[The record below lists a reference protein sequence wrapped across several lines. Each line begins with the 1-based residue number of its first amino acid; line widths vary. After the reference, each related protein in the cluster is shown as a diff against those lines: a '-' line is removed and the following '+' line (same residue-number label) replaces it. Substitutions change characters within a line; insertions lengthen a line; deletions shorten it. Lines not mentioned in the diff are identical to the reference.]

1 MPSPL
6 SPRSPQEDRQY
17 LIEFDT
23 KSLPH
28 GFTDVLVIGS
38 GVAGLSAAIEAARH
52 ASVTVVAKDTLFEGS
67 TQYAQG
73 GIAVPVAPG
82 DTVSSHAADTRA
94 AGQGLCDARVVSSV
108 LKEARKRI
116 DDLVEWGANFDR
128 KDGELAF
135 TMEGGHRTARVIH
148 AQGDATGAEVEA
160 TLLRTAKETPNIQ
173 AFEHTF
179 AIDLLVIDGAC
190 HGALI
195 SNQIRGATL
204 VWAKQTILATGGC
217 GQIYRETTNPEIV
230 TGDGVA
236 MAYRA
241 GAVVRD
247 IEFYQFPPT
256 TLYLAG
262 AARAL
267 ISEAMRGERAV
278 LRNKDGE
285 AFMPEYSPAADLA
298 PRDVVSRSI
307 VAEMRKTGD
316 TNVYLDATHIPKKQ
330 LYARFP
336 GIRSICASFGIDIAT
351 DQIPVRPSAHYMVG
365 GVEVDAKGTTSLE
378 NLYACGEV
386 ACTGLHGANRLA
398 SNSLLEGLVYGH
410 RVGRHSGQAAK
421 AGASVSVPHTL
432 AGSPATAS
440 GGDIDV
446 RDVRNALKSLMWRSV
461 GIERDGASLQEAVSQ
476 INAWRRYVMDRE
488 FNSVMGWEL
497 QNMLTVARLTAWA
510 AERRKESRGVHF
522 RSDYPEMQDKRWRKH
537 IRIRTSHGRTG
548 KRK

>member
-1 MPSPL
+1 MQSPVT
-6 SPRSPQEDRQY
+6 PRSPQEDRQY
-17 LIEFDT
+17 LIDFDT

-28 GFTDVLVIGS
+28 VFTDILVIGS
-38 GVAGLSAAIEAARH
+38 GVAGLSAAMEASKH
-52 ASVTVVAKDTLFEGS
+52 ASVTVVSKDTLFEGS
-67 TQYAQG
+67 THYAQG

-82 DTVSSHAADTRA
+82 DTIAYHAADTRS

-108 LKEARKRI
+108 LKEAGKRI
-116 DDLVEWGANFDR
+116 DDLIKWGAEFDR
-128 KDGELAF
+128 ENGELAF
-135 TMEGGHRTARVIH
+135 TQEGGHRAARVIH

-160 TLLRTAKETPNIQ
+160 TLLRIAKGTPNIQ

-179 AIDLLVIDGAC
+179 AIDLLVIDGVC
-190 HGALI
+190 HGALV

-247 IEFYQFPPT
+247 IEFYQFHPT

-267 ISEAMRGERAV
+267 ISEAMRGERAI
-278 LRNKDGE
+278 LRNKDGKV
-285 AFMPEYSPAADLA
+285 FMPGYSPDADLA
-298 PRDVVSRSI
+298 PRDVVSRAI
-307 VAEMRKTGD
+307 VSEMRKTGD
-316 TNVYLDATHIPKKQ
+316 TNVYLDATHIPQKQ

-336 GIRSICASFGIDIAT
+336 GIRNICASFDIDIAT

-365 GVEVDAKGTTSLE
+365 GVEVNARGETTLD

-386 ACTGLHGANRLA
+386 ACTGLHGANRLG
-398 SNSLLEGLVYGH
+398 SNSLMEGLVYGH
-410 RVGRHSGQAAK
+410 RVGRYAGQAAK

-432 AGSPATAS
+432 AGSPAKAS
-440 GGDIDV
+440 GSDIDV

-461 GIERDGASLQEAVSQ
+461 GIERDGPSLQEAVSQ
-476 INAWRRYVMDRE
+476 INGWRRYVMDRE
-488 FNSVMGWEL
+488 FSSVMGWEL
-497 QNMLTVARLTAWA
+497 QNMLTVARLIAWA

-522 RSDYPEMQDKRWRKH
+522 RNDYPKMQDKRWRKH
-537 IRIRTSHGRTG
+537 IRIRTSRARAG
-548 KRK
+548 KRR